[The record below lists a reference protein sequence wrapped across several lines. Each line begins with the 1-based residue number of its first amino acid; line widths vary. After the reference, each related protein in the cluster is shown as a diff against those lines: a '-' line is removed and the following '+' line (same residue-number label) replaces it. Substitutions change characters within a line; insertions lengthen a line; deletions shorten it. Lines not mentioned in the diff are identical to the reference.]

1 MKINVAAIIL
11 KRSTSLSPVD
21 KDQNMSKILRIGTR
35 DSQLALWQAN
45 RVKKLLHEQGI
56 DANLVFIKSEGDLDL
71 ATPLYAMGVQGI
83 FTRSLD
89 IALLNNQIDLAVH
102 SMKDVPVQLPAGLLE
117 AAVLER
123 DSPFDL
129 LVPHPTRTISYSED
143 HEPSLIASSSLRRRA
158 QWLHRFPADQI
169 APIRGNV
176 NTRLRKLADSKWLG
190 AIFAAA
196 GLQRIDLRPA
206 NAIELDWM
214 IPAPAQGAILV
225 VCREKDDLVF
235 DQCRKLHHEQSAFC
249 VKIERDFLSAL
260 LGGCSTPIGALAEIE
275 EDEIFFRG
283 NLLDPSGEKKFSIEK
298 RISVELG
305 AALGISAAL
314 ELLSHG
320 GKELIENKQHV

>member
-1 MKINVAAIIL
+1 
-11 KRSTSLSPVD
+11 
-21 KDQNMSKILRIGTR
+21 MSKILRIGTR

-45 RVKKLLHEQGI
+45 RVKKLLREQDI
-56 DANLVFIKSEGDLDL
+56 DADLVLIKSEGDLDL

-89 IALLNNQIDLAVH
+89 IALLKNQIDLAVH
-102 SMKDVPVQLPAGLLE
+102 SMKDVPVQLPIGLME

-129 LVPHPTRTISYSED
+129 LVPHPTRTNTYSDD
-143 HEPSLIASSSLRRRA
+143 HGPSAIASSSLRRRA

-176 NTRLRKLADSKWLG
+176 NTRLKKLADSEWLG

-196 GLQRIDLRPA
+196 GLQRIGLRPA
-206 NAIELDWM
+206 KAIELDWM

-225 VCREKDDLVF
+225 VCREKDELVF
-235 DQCRKLHHEQSAFC
+235 DQCRKLHHEQTAFC
-249 VKIERDFLSAL
+249 VKIERDFLSTL

-275 EDEIFFRG
+275 GDEIFFRG

-305 AALGISAAL
+305 AALGISAAH

-320 GKELIENKQHV
+320 GAELIEKKQHV

>member
-1 MKINVAAIIL
+1 MYK
-11 KRSTSLSPVD
+11 T
-21 KDQNMSKILRIGTR
+21 LRIGTR

-45 RVKKLLHEQGI
+45 RVKKLLRDQNIESE
-56 DANLVFIKSEGDLDL
+56 LVLIKSEGDLDL
-71 ATPLYAMGVQGI
+71 TTPLYAMGVQGI

-102 SMKDVPVQLPAGLLE
+102 SMKDVPVQLPKELME

-129 LVPHPTRTISYSED
+129 LVPHPTRTIPYSD
-143 HEPSLIASSSLRRRA
+143 NHGPSVIASSSLRRRA

-169 APIRGNV
+169 VPIRGNV
-176 NTRLRKLADSKWLG
+176 NTRLKKLADSEWSG

-196 GLQRIDLRPA
+196 GLHRIGLRPA

-225 VCREKDDLVF
+225 VCREKDTPVF
-235 DQCRKLHHEQSAFC
+235 DLCRKIHHEPSAFC
-249 VKIERDFLSAL
+249 VKIERDFLSTL
-260 LGGCSTPIGALAEIE
+260 LGGCSTPIGALAEMQGE
-275 EDEIFFRG
+275 EIFFRG

-298 RISVELG
+298 SISVELA
-305 AALGISAAL
+305 AALGISAAH
-314 ELLSHG
+314 ELLSKG
-320 GKELIENKQHV
+320 GNELIEKKQHV